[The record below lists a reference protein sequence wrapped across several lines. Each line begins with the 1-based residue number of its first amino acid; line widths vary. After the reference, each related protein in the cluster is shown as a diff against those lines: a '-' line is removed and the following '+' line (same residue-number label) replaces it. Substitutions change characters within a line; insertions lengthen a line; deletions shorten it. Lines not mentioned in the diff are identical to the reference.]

1 MGGRGAPPPWGGS
14 SFIYGF
20 RSSGDTPS
28 DPRRPNYFHCHTQ
41 AHFQATVTVGDL
53 KTTQTQSTMPKK
65 GSKKKV
71 GEADQLRLKHNRDAL
86 DAVDSVYTNYP
97 NKGGKGLSDYSK
109 EINAFLTRFG
119 LVDASSKPVSSVIHK
134 PRSRITVMVVGNHSS
149 GKSSFINWYVGQENL
164 LKTSMAIE
172 TKGITFVAKGN
183 KEEEY
188 GSDATLRKFPEILNV
203 GERTG
208 DPRIMKCISTMLSTS
223 SERLFPLVTF
233 VDTPGLV
240 DTTEY
245 PFDVNK
251 GIEAMADHCDKILV
265 FLDPMGKA
273 TCSRTMNVI
282 RLLMKKC
289 ADKTEFYLTKADSI
303 GTAEDAMTVAIQICK
318 VSGFEWHC

>member
-1 MGGRGAPPPWGGS
+1 
-14 SFIYGF
+14 
-20 RSSGDTPS
+20 
-28 DPRRPNYFHCHTQ
+28 
-41 AHFQATVTVGDL
+41 
-53 KTTQTQSTMPKK
+53 MPKK

>member
-1 MGGRGAPPPWGGS
+1 M
-14 SFIYGF
+14 
-20 RSSGDTPS
+20 
-28 DPRRPNYFHCHTQ
+28 
-41 AHFQATVTVGDL
+41 
-53 KTTQTQSTMPKK
+53 
-65 GSKKKV
+65 

-289 ADKTEFYLTKADSI
+289 ADQTEFYLTKADSI